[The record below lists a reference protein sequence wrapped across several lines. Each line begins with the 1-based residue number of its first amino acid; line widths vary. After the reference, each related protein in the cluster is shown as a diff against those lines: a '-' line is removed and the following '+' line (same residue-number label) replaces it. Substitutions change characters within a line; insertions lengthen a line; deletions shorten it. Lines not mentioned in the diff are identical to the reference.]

1 MRVTQSM
8 LAGNSLRHISQ
19 GFNKMG
25 KLQEQLSTGKKITR
39 PSDDPV
45 VAMKGMYYRT
55 NLTEVQQYKRNLS
68 EAYAWME
75 ESEAAIEQG
84 SNVLSRVR
92 ELLVQGMNGTLADE
106 DKNAIASEVGQLKE
120 ALVQV
125 ANTQFTGRYIFNG
138 TAINEPRVTDGTDP
152 STVKDLNEPFMIE
165 VSKGIKL
172 QANIDANNVFNEEL
186 FTIMNQIEQGLKG
199 DDSVDLGA
207 FLGRLDNQIDSMNA
221 ERSELGAR
229 YNRLE
234 MIDDRLAYQEY
245 VATRV
250 LSDNEDAHLEEVI
263 TDLITAESVHRAALG
278 VGARIIQPS
287 LLDFLR

>member
-55 NLTEVQQYKRNLS
+55 NLTEIQQYKRNLS

-84 SNVLSRVR
+84 SNVMGRVR
-92 ELLVQGMNGTLADE
+92 ELLVQGLNGTLQSE
-106 DKNAIASEVGQLKE
+106 DKNAISAEIGQLKE

-125 ANTQFTGRYIFNG
+125 ANTQFAGRYIFNG
-138 TAINEPRVTDGTDP
+138 TAVNEPRVTHGSDP

-165 VSKGIKL
+165 VSKGIQL

-186 FTIMNQIEQGLKG
+186 FVLMNEIENGLKG
-199 DDSVDLGA
+199 DDSIDLNA
-207 FLGRLDNQIDSMNA
+207 LLGRLDNQFDLMNA

-229 YNRLE
+229 YNRIE
-234 MIDDRLAYQEY
+234 MVDERLAYQEY
-245 VATRV
+245 VATKI

-263 TDLITAESVHRAALG
+263 TQLITAESVHRAALG